1 MRSLVCVLITLVVS
15 SCELKPGP
23 KQKEAPPA
31 PAAAPTAGSAAAPAP
46 SPPSP
51 PPGAPAPAATAD
63 AGVAPP
69 APAGN
74 GSAAAAAPAE
84 PTSECLQLGAHIAEI
99 LISGADPTQQP
110 QLEQQR
116 TKIVRRSAEAC
127 TRDGWNA
134 ESKACFLAATTA
146 AAMQECGKKLRAP

>member
-1 MRSLVCVLITLVVS
+1 MRSLACVLITLFVS

-23 KQKEAPPA
+23 KQKEPPPA
-31 PAAAPTAGSAAAPAP
+31 PAAAPTEGSAATPPPAPPAGEPAPAP
-46 SPPSP
+46 
-51 PPGAPAPAATAD
+51 TVD

-69 APAGN
+69 PPAVDG
-74 GSAAAAAPAE
+74 GAAAAAPAE
-84 PTSECLQLGAHIAEI
+84 PTSECLQLGTHIAEV
-99 LISGADPTQQP
+99 LIAGADPAQQA

-134 ESKACFLAATTA
+134 EAKACFLAATSA
-146 AAMQECGKKLRAP
+146 PAMQECGKKLRAP